1 MIWHNDEFIDLKV
14 GESSREFIPGYL
26 DNTSTVV
33 QLNFSLATTPNRQAV
48 LSADRPE
55 KGSDLSCRTPSNVSA
70 AAVALQAYLANNY
83 PLPGCP
89 MPSTNFYSRESPSAT
104 AHISYPAPLSNYR

>member
-33 QLNFSLATTPNRQAV
+33 QLNFSLATTPNRQARFLV
-48 LSADRPE
+48 QIVR
-55 KGSDLSCRTPSNVSA
+55 K
-70 AAVALQAYLANNY
+70 
-83 PLPGCP
+83 
-89 MPSTNFYSRESPSAT
+89 
-104 AHISYPAPLSNYR
+104 